1 MKNMGEAYTHKVT
14 LRLNDNQY
22 NHMIDVSNLLGVR
35 PSDYIRMMIN
45 SSMVS
50 LNNTNVNL
58 GEAIKEVG
66 TNENVKTDSNNQL

>member
-50 LNNTNVNL
+50 LNNTNINV
-58 GEAIKEVG
+58 GEAIRGEVG
-66 TNENVKTDSNNQL
+66 TYEDVKADSND